1 MADYEE
7 MVPSPLSPLSPE
19 EEDGLWNELDKCVS
33 EHCDS
38 HESIDDALRSW
49 LNLTTQLRLQQPASQ
64 DEVVMCSQILM
75 NSDIF
80 KHNKDYVRKQLIYSL
95 LQEDESGPLHAI
107 VCMLLLDGHQDAVTF
122 PRMIQEACFPRLLEL
137 ISNRDSDD
145 DPRLH
150 RFLLQLMYEMS
161 RVERLTPEDLAL
173 VDDNFIHLLFRL
185 IEGVSSDVNDPYHYP
200 TIRVLL
206 VLNEQYMLASTDTVT
221 NPGSTPEPPTNRI
234 VKCLSLHGPKFR
246 TFGENIILLL
256 NRETETSL
264 QLLILKLLYL
274 LFTTKA
280 TYEYFYTNDLR
291 VLLDVI
297 IRNLMDLPDERMS
310 LRHTY
315 LRILYP
321 LLAHTQMNQPPHYK
335 KDEILRLLKILKG
348 SHNAHFAP
356 ADPTTLR
363 LVHRIA
369 KVKWLEADDDADSE
383 TSGQAEVARKL
394 LGMSVSPRDS
404 SSSVSV
410 SDLAEV
416 TEKPGVHTPSRN
428 NDLKAGMEHSEHY
441 VELEDSTGKTK
452 KPLPVV
458 PKHKHGVP
466 FKHAATT
473 MVHISKVAAKKTP
486 PKAPPPRRH
495 GKVRLAETTSSDE
508 HLAGTIH

>member
-7 MVPSPLSPLSPE
+7 TAPSPLSPFSPE
-19 EEDGLWNELDKCVS
+19 EEDGLWSELDKCVS
-33 EHCDS
+33 KHCDS

-49 LNLTTQLRLQQPASQ
+49 LNLTTKLRLQQPTSQ
-64 DEVVMCSQILM
+64 DEVVLCSQILLK
-75 NSDIF
+75 SDIF
-80 KHNKDYVRKQLIYSL
+80 QRNQEYVRKQLIYSL

-107 VCMLLLDGHQDAVTF
+107 VCMLLLDGHQDEATF
-122 PRMIQEACFPRLLEL
+122 PHMIQEACFPRLLEL
-137 ISNRDSDD
+137 ISSRDSDD

-161 RVERLTPEDLAL
+161 RVERLAPEDLAL

-185 IEGVSSDVNDPYHYP
+185 IEGVSNDVNDPYHYP

-221 NPGSTPEPPTNRI
+221 KPKSGSTPEPLTNRI
-234 VKCLSLHGPKFR
+234 VKCLSLHGPQYR

-291 VLLDVI
+291 VLLDVF

-315 LRILYP
+315 LRIMYP

-335 KDEILRLLKILKG
+335 KDEILRLINILRG
-348 SHNAHFAP
+348 SHTAHFAP

-363 LVHRIA
+363 LVDRIA
-369 KVKWLEADDDADSE
+369 RVKWLEADDDADSE
-383 TSGQAEVARKL
+383 ASGQAEVARKL

-410 SDLAEV
+410 SDVAEV
-416 TEKPGVHTPSRN
+416 TEKPGVHTPSRK
-428 NDLKAGMEHSEHY
+428 NDSKAGVEHSERY
-441 VELEDSTGKTK
+441 VEMEDDAGKTK
-452 KPLPVV
+452 KPLPAV

-473 MVHISKVAAKKTP
+473 MVHIAAKRIP

-495 GKVRLAETTSSDE
+495 GKVRMAETASDE
-508 HLAGTIH
+508 SLSGAIH

>member
-1 MADYEE
+1 MADYDE
-7 MVPSPLSPLSPE
+7 MAPSPPTPLSPE
-19 EEDGLWNELDKCVS
+19 EEDELWSELDKCVS
-33 EHCDS
+33 EHC
-38 HESIDDALRSW
+38 ESYEAIDDALRSW
-49 LNLTTQLRLQQPASQ
+49 LNLTTKLRDQQPASQ
-64 DEVVMCSQILM
+64 EEVVMCAQILLD
-75 NSDIF
+75 SVIF
-80 KHNKDYVRKQLIYSL
+80 QKHKDYVRKQLIYSL
-95 LQEDESGPLHAI
+95 LQEDEAGPLHAI
-107 VCMLLLDGHQDAVTF
+107 VCMLLLDGHRDEATF

-137 ISNRDSDD
+137 ISSRYLND

-161 RVERLTPEDLAL
+161 RVERLSPEDLAL
-173 VDDNFIHLLFRL
+173 VDDDFIHLLFGL

-221 NPGSTPEPPTNRI
+221 NPGSAPEPLTNRI
-234 VKCLSLHGPKFR
+234 VKCLSLHGPRYR

-335 KDEILRLLKILKG
+335 KDEVLRVVRILRG
-348 SHNAHFAP
+348 SQNAHFAP

-363 LVHRIA
+363 LVNRVA
-369 KVKWLEADDDADSE
+369 KVSWLEADDEESE
-383 TSGQAEVARKL
+383 ASGQAEVARKL

-410 SDLAEV
+410 SDVAEV
-416 TEKPGVHTPSRN
+416 KEKPGVQTPSRSQ
-428 NDLKAGMEHSEHY
+428 DAKANPGHLEHDGES
-441 VELEDSTGKTK
+441 EDSAGKGR
-452 KPLPVV
+452 KPLPAV
-458 PKHKHGVP
+458 PKHRHGIP

-473 MVHISKVAAKKTP
+473 VHIANITTKKIP
-486 PKAPPPRRH
+486 PKAPPPRRQ
-495 GKVRLAETTSSDE
+495 GKARMAETASDE
-508 HLAGTIH
+508 HLAGAIN